1 MPNRDHSARVCA
13 LHSPSPLYYRPG
25 DNSNSCQPT
34 KNITTPLSKYY
45 NTHDYKNVKLGS
57 QKNTASLPH
66 YIKLFH
72 VELKG
77 TREIL

>member
-1 MPNRDHSARVCA
+1 MTS
-13 LHSPSPLYYRPG
+13 
-25 DNSNSCQPT
+25 
-34 KNITTPLSKYY
+34 LSKYY
-45 NTHDYKNVKLGS
+45 NAHDYKNVKLGS
-57 QKNTASLPH
+57 QENTASLPH